1 LIREANMSRPATLSL
16 SPAATRSNTAIAVFS
31 AAAVWCATIA
41 PVFAQPA
48 ERFGNPARFAPQSGE
63 ALYADICEGC
73 HMRGGVGAVGAGAY
87 PALARNPK
95 LAASGYPVFMVING
109 RKGMPPFAKLL
120 TDEQVAAVVNYVR
133 THFGNDFQDT
143 VSAADARAAR

>member
-1 LIREANMSRPATLSL
+1 MPRTALSL
-16 SPAATRSNTAIAVFS
+16 SLALAASLV
-31 AAAVWCATIA
+31 AAAIPAVMIPA
-41 PVFAQPA
+41 VMAQPSDA
-48 ERFGNPARFAPQSGE
+48 RFGNPTRFMAPSGE
-63 ALYADICEGC
+63 GLYADICQGC
-73 HMRGGVGAVGAGAY
+73 HMPEGLGAVGAGAY

-95 LAASGYPVFMVING
+95 LAASGYPLFLVISG

-133 THFGNDFQDT
+133 THFGNDFRDA